1 MVEIALG
8 SYVQLLSTQLLSQ
21 EIVCLVMEI
30 QGVTL
35 GRFLKVDQI
44 FKPLS
49 RLEYSSKVDETS
61 YIRIH
66 LGRTT
71 ELSLRNLEKGGGAKF
86 DPSIDPDQAM
96 SSG

>member
-1 MVEIALG
+1 MVGAALE
-8 SYVQLLSTQLLSQ
+8 SYVQLLFTQLLSQ

-30 QGVTL
+30 QGSTL

-49 RLEYSSKVDETS
+49 RLEYSTRIDETS
-61 YIRIH
+61 YIRIR

-71 ELSLRNLEKGGGAKF
+71 DLSPRNLEKGEGAKF
-86 DPSIDPDQAM
+86 DPSIDLDQAM